1 MDSTDFQALI
11 NTLGEQLVLVDAT
24 DLPALATMHTTLE
37 GVRDWMRAQGAP
49 RATAATEACIDLI
62 ANVILEEA
70 SQPEALLALV
80 AEAAGALQGFGAHTD
95 DELDFPAALGVP
107 KATRRQASPPLSP
120 LGEMPT
126 QIRPLQYTPPSYV
139 DAEILGE
146 FLARQGQVLDELEQ
160 AALALESEDASWSV
174 AELRRI
180 LHSLKGEAA
189 LLGLTEVERLCH
201 AAEDAVV
208 THPGAVQVDNLLAMK
223 DWLRRVFDAVA
234 GTSPDPGPPLALL
247 ERFAAATQLALPEAV
262 LPTPAEDAEQGMFAL
277 LDGPDAP
284 ECTPLIGDRALLAAF
299 VLEAREHLQNAELH
313 LLRLETDASNQDA
326 MKAVF
331 RAIGSINGVSDFLS
345 LGGMVELAAAAAQM
359 LERACNRELSL
370 QEASLDLL
378 VECVGALKDAVE
390 EVNRALGGDGLL
402 PEFPQFRF
410 LAERIGV
417 ALDSVSPAAA
427 VSSEPLPATAA
438 KLGDILVAHQAVAP
452 ESIQRALDQQRA
464 PQPEPLGMVLRQASV
479 ISAETMRTALEIQAS
494 ERPGTPIG
502 EILIGMGTASPEEV
516 DDALSLQQAGG
527 NPARLGEV
535 LVASGDASPGAVRH
549 ALRKQRAGAE
559 AQGSTGA
566 ITVRESVKV
575 DALRLDQL
583 VDMIGELVIAETM
596 VTQSPEVLRLASPT
610 LRRRVRQL
618 EKISRDL
625 QTMATS
631 LRMVPVRAT
640 FQKMARLVRDVA
652 RKTGKAVEFHLSG
665 EETELDKSVVDKIS
679 DPLVH
684 LLRNAVD
691 HGIEDRAELRSAAG
705 KAPVGNIHLRA
716 YHKGGSI
723 QIEIE
728 DDGRGLNRGAIVRKA
743 IEQGL
748 ITQEEH
754 LSDRE
759 VWNLIFEPGF
769 STAGKLTELSGRGVG
784 MDVVRR
790 NIMALRGEIDIHSEA
805 GRGCRFT
812 ISLPLTLAIID
823 GMVIRVGKERFI
835 VPTLSIVIS
844 VRPRA
849 EDLHTVAR
857 RGEMVSVR
865 GQLLTLYRLG
875 RVLNI
880 PDAIDEPTK
889 GTVMVVEHEG
899 RQVGLLID
907 QILGQQQIVIKP
919 LGEYLRGAP
928 GLSGGAIMPDG
939 NVGLVLDIAGLV
951 ELAGRLAPAPTSNEV
966 TAWAMAHATG
976 DKAYE

>member
-1 MDSTDFQALI
+1 
-11 NTLGEQLVLVDAT
+11 
-24 DLPALATMHTTLE
+24 
-37 GVRDWMRAQGAP
+37 
-49 RATAATEACIDLI
+49 
-62 ANVILEEA
+62 
-70 SQPEALLALV
+70 
-80 AEAAGALQGFGAHTD
+80 
-95 DELDFPAALGVP
+95 
-107 KATRRQASPPLSP
+107 
-120 LGEMPT
+120 
-126 QIRPLQYTPPSYV
+126 
-139 DAEILGE
+139 
-146 FLARQGQVLDELEQ
+146 
-160 AALALESEDASWSV
+160 
-174 AELRRI
+174 
-180 LHSLKGEAA
+180 
-189 LLGLTEVERLCH
+189 
-201 AAEDAVV
+201 
-208 THPGAVQVDNLLAMK
+208 
-223 DWLRRVFDAVA
+223 
-234 GTSPDPGPPLALL
+234 
-247 ERFAAATQLALPEAV
+247 
-262 LPTPAEDAEQGMFAL
+262 
-277 LDGPDAP
+277 
-284 ECTPLIGDRALLAAF
+284 
-299 VLEAREHLQNAELH
+299 
-313 LLRLETDASNQDA
+313 
-326 MKAVF
+326 
-331 RAIGSINGVSDFLS
+331 
-345 LGGMVELAAAAAQM
+345 
-359 LERACNRELSL
+359 
-370 QEASLDLL
+370 
-378 VECVGALKDAVE
+378 
-390 EVNRALGGDGLL
+390 
-402 PEFPQFRF
+402 
-410 LAERIGV
+410 
-417 ALDSVSPAAA
+417 
-427 VSSEPLPATAA
+427 
-438 KLGDILVAHQAVAP
+438 
-452 ESIQRALDQQRA
+452 
-464 PQPEPLGMVLRQASV
+464 
-479 ISAETMRTALEIQAS
+479 
-494 ERPGTPIG
+494 
-502 EILIGMGTASPEEV
+502 
-516 DDALSLQQAGG
+516 
-527 NPARLGEV
+527 LGEV

-691 HGIEDRAELRSAAG
+691 HGIEERAELRSAAG

-748 ITQEEH
+748 ITPEEH

-823 GMVIRVGKERFI
+823 GMVIRVGEERFI

-951 ELAGRLAPAPTSNEV
+951 ELAGRLAPAPAGNEV